1 MFTCFFLWLVLAS
14 SQSGD
19 PLRHTMS
26 LFDSVQQ
33 FDNVQQVYNLG
44 AGTSHN
50 STVVEQTTSPTSI
63 TPNAGGITSPHP
75 QVAPDAVIHS
85 QTVNADVASIPAP
98 PPEDEMN
105 VRQNESVHSMSS
117 ATHLGDDSNAAAAV
131 AVAATAENTPAEE
144 VMNAWVIT

>member
-33 FDNVQQVYNLG
+33 VYNLG
-44 AGTSHN
+44 AGTSQN
-50 STVVEQTTSPTSI
+50 STAVEQTTSPTSI
-63 TPNAGGITSPHP
+63 TPNAGITSPHP
-75 QVAPDAVIHS
+75 QVAPDAVIHP
-85 QTVNADVASIPAP
+85 QTVNADVASVPAP

-105 VRQNESVHSMSS
+105 VRQNDSVHSMSS
-117 ATHLGDDSNAAAAV
+117 ATHLGDDANAAAAAV
-131 AVAATAENTPAEE
+131 AVSTPAEE